1 MFKRTLLP
9 PTRRLLRRL
18 IGPIE
23 ISTHMPSGFERHRAE
38 TPTLGVARDFV
49 LNADARADTNP
60 ERKHLLDEAAILDA
74 INRDEIPIPAPED
87 AEGYSTHALTY
98 WLSGAADL
106 RAIESMVPTS
116 SFRTVLD
123 FGGATGRLA
132 RHIALHYP
140 NSLTTIA
147 DLNLSNVDW
156 VENHFGPSVRS
167 VKVSPYPHFPLA
179 DDSITLCVAL
189 SVFTH
194 IDAYESGW
202 LAEISR
208 VLAPGGHAVLTI
220 HSEDCWENLSSRP
233 NLLKTLSRN
242 RSFVASYVSPRMPA
256 QRMVFDFSNGIEYNC
271 NVFVS
276 SDYVR
281 SHWSKWLEVIDI
293 QFRAHLGFQTAVV
306 LRKL

>member
-38 TPTLGVARDFV
+38 KPTLGLVRDFF
-49 LNADARADTNP
+49 LDANARADTNP
-60 ERKHLLDEAAILDA
+60 ERKHLLDDPAILDA
-74 INRDEIPIPAPED
+74 INRDDVPIPAPED

-98 WLSGAADL
+98 WLGGAADL
-106 RAIESMVPTS
+106 RAIESMVPES
-116 SFRTVLD
+116 SFKTVLD

-132 RHIALHYP
+132 RHIALHHP

-147 DLNLSNVDW
+147 DLKLSNVDW
-156 VENHFGPSVRS
+156 VENHFGRSVRG

-208 VLAPGGHAVLTI
+208 VLAPGGHAVL
-220 HSEDCWENLSSRP
+220 DDPFRGLLGNLSSRP
-233 NLLKTLSRN
+233 ICSNAEPQPVVCRLSR
-242 RSFVASYVSPRMPA
+242 FKEDASAADGLR
-256 QRMVFDFSNGIEYNC
+256 F
-271 NVFVS
+271 
-276 SDYVR
+276 
-281 SHWSKWLEVIDI
+281 LEWP
-293 QFRAHLGFQTAVV
+293 
-306 LRKL
+306 

>member
-1 MFKRTLLP
+1 MLIRNLLS
-9 PTRRLLRRL
+9 PTRRLVRRL

-23 ISTHMPSGFERHRAE
+23 ISTHMPSGFERHCAE
-38 TPTLGVARDFV
+38 APTLGVVRDLV
-49 LNADARADTNP
+49 SDSDACAGVEP
-60 ERKHLLDEAAILDA
+60 ERKRLLDDPAILDA
-74 INRDEIPIPAPED
+74 VKRDEVPIPAPED

-106 RAIESMVPTS
+106 RAIESMVPAS
-116 SFRTVLD
+116 SFKTVLD

-132 RHIALHYP
+132 RHIALHHP
-140 NSLTTIA
+140 DSLTTIA
-147 DLNLSNVDW
+147 DLNLRNVDW
-156 VENHFGPSVRS
+156 VDNHFGSSVRG

-202 LAEISR
+202 LAEINR
-208 VLAPGGHAVLTI
+208 VLAPGGHAVLTV
-220 HSEDCWENLSSRP
+220 HSEDCWGNLSSRP

-242 RSFVASYVSPRMPA
+242 PSFVATYVATRMPA
-256 QRMVFDFSNGIEYNC
+256 QRMVFDFSNSIEYNC

-281 SHWSKWLEVIDI
+281 SRWSKWFEVIDI
-293 QFRAHLGFQTAVV
+293 RFRAHLGFQTAVV
-306 LRKL
+306 LRKR